1 MRAPV
6 ERRVRQHPA
15 HVKQQENDMKRYEH
29 YCSWDGGGPA
39 DPEED
44 ANGDWV
50 RYDDAQAELAA
61 LRKDAERYR
70 WLRDKS
76 PPHWTMDVGGFPL
89 FKGDF
94 DAAIDRAMTR
104 GPDVGAA

>member
-1 MRAPV
+1 
-6 ERRVRQHPA
+6 
-15 HVKQQENDMKRYEH
+15 MKRYEH

-61 LRKDAERYR
+61 LRKDALLGRFLRLHMTECHGGWAIAQTFIPGAPSLEDVTDALDPALIERALAR
-70 WLRDKS
+70 
-76 PPHWTMDVGGFPL
+76 
-89 FKGDF
+89 
-94 DAAIDRAMTR
+94 
-104 GPDVGAA
+104 